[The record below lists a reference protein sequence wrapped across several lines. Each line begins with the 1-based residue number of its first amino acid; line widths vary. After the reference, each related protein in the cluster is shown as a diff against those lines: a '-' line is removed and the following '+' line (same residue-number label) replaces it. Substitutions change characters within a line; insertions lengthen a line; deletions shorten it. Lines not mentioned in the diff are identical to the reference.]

1 MKTKV
6 ELMSPVG
13 SYETLQAA
21 IKAGAN
27 SVYFGVEQL
36 NMRAWSANK
45 FKLNDINKITS
56 ICEKSKV
63 KSYLTLNTIVYDNE
77 IELMKEIC
85 NEAKKSKVSA
95 VIASD
100 MSTIM
105 YANKIKLPVHLS
117 TQCNVTNLDAV
128 KYYSQF
134 AETIVLARELSLD
147 QIKTIVEQVKLQK
160 IKGPSK
166 QLVNIEI
173 FIHGALCVA
182 IAGKCYMSLANY
194 NHSANR
200 GACLQSCRRA
210 YRVTD
215 DETGDELKID
225 NQYVMSPKDLCT
237 IEFLDQILDSG
248 VSVLKIEGRGRSP
261 EYVYTVT
268 KTYREAIESYYNE
281 TYTKE
286 KITKWKKDLGTVY
299 NRGFWEGGYYLGK
312 KLGDWCGTYGSQA
325 TTEKVAVGTV
335 LNYFDKAKIAYINL
349 DTGPLNVGDNISV
362 TGPTTGIVQ
371 EKIESIF
378 ENKKQVT
385 GAKHKSSI
393 TIPLKS
399 KVRKNDRVY
408 KIIKKS

>member
-1 MKTKV
+1 M

-21 IKAGAN
+21 IKAGAD
-27 SVYFGVEQL
+27 SIYFGVEQL

-45 FKLNDINKITS
+45 FTVKDIKKITG
-56 ICEKSKV
+56 ICSKNKV

-77 IELMKEIC
+77 IKLMNEIC

-100 MSTIM
+100 MATIM
-105 YANKIKLPVHLS
+105 YANKIKLPIHLS

-134 AETIVLARELSLD
+134 AETIVLARELNLD
-147 QIKTIVEQVKLQK
+147 QIKSITSEVKSQK
-160 IKGPSK
+160 IKDPNK
-166 QLVNIEI
+166 KLVNIEI

-237 IEFLDQILDSG
+237 ISFLDKILDSG

-268 KTYREAIESYYNE
+268 KTYREAIESYYDG
-281 TYTKE
+281 TYTPE
-286 KITKWKKDLGTVY
+286 KINRWKKDLATVY

-335 LNYFDKAKIAYINL
+335 INYFNKANIAYIIL
-349 DTGPLNVGDNISV
+349 DTGPLNVGDNISI
-362 TGPTTGIVQ
+362 TGTTTGIVHA
-371 EKIESIF
+371 KVESIF
-378 ENKKQVT
+378 ENKKQIAE
-385 GAKHKSSI
+385 AKHKSSI

-408 KIIKKS
+408 KIIKKP

>member
-1 MKTKV
+1 MKTKI
-6 ELMSPVG
+6 EIMSPAG

-21 IKAGAN
+21 IKAGTN

-45 FKLNDINKITS
+45 FKLNDIRKITS
-56 ICEKSKV
+56 ICDKSKV

-100 MSTIM
+100 MAIIM

-134 AETIVLARELSLD
+134 AETIVLARELNLD
-147 QIKTIVEQVKLQK
+147 QIKNIVEQIKFQK

-210 YRVTD
+210 YKVTD

-237 IEFLDQILDSG
+237 IEFLDKILDSG

-268 KTYREAIESYYNE
+268 KTYREAIESYYNG
-281 TYTKE
+281 TYTQE

-349 DTGPLNVGDNISV
+349 DIGPLNVGDNISV

-371 EKIESIF
+371 SKVESMF
-378 ENKKQVT
+378 ENKQKVA

-393 TIPLKS
+393 TISMKS

-408 KIIKKS
+408 KIIKKQ

>member
-1 MKTKV
+1 MKAKV

-21 IKAGAN
+21 IKAGAD

-45 FKLNDINKITS
+45 FKLNDIKKITS
-56 ICEKSKV
+56 ICDKSKV

-117 TQCNVTNLDAV
+117 TQCNVTNLESV

-134 AETIVLARELSLD
+134 AETIVLARELNLE
-147 QIKTIVEQVKLQK
+147 QIKNIVEQVKSQK
-160 IKGPSK
+160 IKCPNK

-237 IEFLDQILDSG
+237 IEFLDKILDSG
-248 VSVLKIEGRGRSP
+248 VSILKIEGRGRSP

-268 KTYREAIESYYNE
+268 KSYREAIESYYNG
-281 TYTKE
+281 TYTQE
-286 KITKWKKDLGTVY
+286 KIAKWKKDLGTVY

-335 LNYFDKAKIAYINL
+335 LNYFNKAKIAYINL
-349 DTGPLNVGDNISV
+349 DTGSLKVGDNLSV
-362 TGPTTGIVQ
+362 NGPTTSIVQ
-371 EKIESIF
+371 SKVESIF
-378 ENKKQVT
+378 ENKKQVA
-385 GAKHKSSI
+385 GAEHKSSI
-393 TIPLKS
+393 TIPLKT

-408 KIIKKS
+408 KIVKKQ